1 MRGGVKADPVSLAS
15 GAAITALGALVLLDS
30 VDAIAL
36 SVGWAAVALTA
47 AVGAIL
53 LVSGIARGAPERHD

>member
-1 MRGGVKADPVSLAS
+1 MRRARRVRAS
-15 GAAITALGALVLLDS
+15 GVS
-30 VDAIAL
+30 IAL

-53 LVSGIARGAPERHD
+53 LASGISRGASERHD